1 MTKQELLSEA
11 RKISSLH
18 EEKKIIIKK
27 ILDDLDKE
35 EKTTQKHIGGIAAVN
50 ELLKEMQ
57 LLEEQHEKI
66 LLEIKK

>member
-11 RKISSLH
+11 RKTASAH
-18 EEKKIIIKK
+18 EEKKIVIKK

-35 EKTTQKHIGGIAAVN
+35 ENTSQKHINGIAAVN
-50 ELLKEMQ
+50 ELLKEMRA
-57 LLEEQHEKI
+57 LEEEHEKI